1 MSNES
6 ITGNKCYQ
14 FFPRL
19 KNNNKTRDVIYAA
32 VEDIM
37 KGYIILHNMRLQHKS
52 MNPYTT
58 RTIFI
63 DQWTI
68 GFSFVS
74 WLFIVSFQASFGVG
88 GLLFFALKAIWKH
101 EIGKTPQN
109 RCARPTSSIVKANS
123 QHEESVGSKS
133 GGGCLG
139 KKRKVEVEKIDVH
152 VDWRYVDACW

>member
-1 MSNES
+1 MMWCQTSPLLGINATS
-6 ITGNKCYQ
+6 DH
-14 FFPRL
+14 RL
-19 KNNNKTRDVIYAA
+19 KNNNKTRDVIVADTDAA

-37 KGYIILHNMRLQHKS
+37 KGYIILHHMRLQHKS

-88 GLLFFALKAIWKH
+88 GLLIFFCFEGDLKAWDWKNL
-101 EIGKTPQN
+101 QN
-109 RCARPTSSIVKANS
+109 RCARPTSSIVKQTANMRRVLVAN
-123 QHEESVGSKS
+123 QVGVVWAKKEK
-133 GGGCLG
+133 G
-139 KKRKVEVEKIDVH
+139 K
-152 VDWRYVDACW
+152 

>member
-1 MSNES
+1 MLPVFS
-6 ITGNKCYQ
+6 
-14 FFPRL
+14 RL

-88 GLLFFALKAIWKH
+88 GLLFFFALKAIWKH

-109 RCARPTSSIVKANS
+109 RCARPTSSIVKQTANMRRALVAN
-123 QHEESVGSKS
+123 QVGVVW
-133 GGGCLG
+133 G